1 MNKVLT
7 ISFFLLISN
16 CLSVFAQPTFSYK
29 QAEWQQQAN
38 YKIKVTLDDQNHLL
52 KGNISIKYINNSPD
66 DLKEFFIHLWPNAY
80 KNNTSAFAIQKD
92 QDNDAKFNTANDS
105 ERGFIDS
112 LSFLINGKKAV
123 YSYFQEHEDIAYF
136 KLETPLVAGDSFV
149 ITTPFKVKIP
159 GSFSRMGHEKQAYQI
174 SQWYPKPAV
183 YDINGWNPMTYL
195 DQGEF
200 YSEFGTFNVAITLP
214 SNYVLAAT
222 GELQED
228 AEKEFIK
235 NRINNPIDPSI
246 EIASSQEYKTVTFI
260 QDNVHDFA
268 WFASK
273 TFNVER
279 NKVTLPSG
287 KVVETFVYASLK
299 TINYCNYINDAL
311 LFYSKHAGEYP
322 YKYCSVVLGSL
333 KAGGGMEYPMITVC
347 DYLNEDV
354 IVHEVGHNW
363 FYGILGSNERTYP
376 WMDESINS
384 FFEGET
390 TNKKTETNE
399 VADATLQDLAGNA
412 GIMKAMAIHAIKRGT
427 DQAPGDESEVFTGI
441 NYGTMVYGKGAF
453 IFYHLKAYLGNELF
467 YDCFR
472 AYFDAWK
479 FKHPLPDDMQEVFEK
494 TSGKKLSWFFRDM
507 IFTTKTVDY
516 GFKDVTKT
524 ATGLQLELENKGAVN
539 SPFPV
544 DFIQNNKII
553 KTVWLDGFSNTK
565 TLNLEIDPKS
575 YDRIQLDAKQLTPD
589 INTSNNNYFAHSIFR
604 FAEKPALSLVTSTP
618 TATKTKM
625 NILPAYGFNIHNKS
639 MLGLGFHNIG
649 FPGHKTEYLIL
660 PLYAFETQDLN
671 GYAQLYRIAP
681 IRKMNIQNIEYGV
694 KAARFAFN
702 NFGLYSYNKI
712 NPYIKAHIS
721 NPIYRGSRQ
730 HDITLRYIYLSFD
743 PHIKTDAVNFSNPY
757 EKPQQFVRLEYDYK
771 KKTAIRP
778 EKLTAVLESGFYN
791 FSIPNSIQTNK
802 GNFIKLSA
810 TGEKFLNYKQPK
822 KGLTITGFGGVFLK
836 ESKDA
841 TGLFS
846 FATGSYNG
854 RFDYLFDHSLMG
866 RSANYGLF
874 QNQVLGNEG
883 NQKYRGA
890 FGGANQYLLALNVV
904 STLPGKIPLRL
915 YADAMTFNDMDQ
927 LGYINANGKFITTK
941 LFYQMGV
948 SIPIIPTIFEINIP
962 LLQSEVVTKIQE
974 LLGVDR
980 FTERITFV
988 LKLNILEPREFL
1000 KTVKLF

>member
-1 MNKVLT
+1 MNKILSLSV
-7 ISFFLLISN
+7 FLLISSF
-16 CLSVFAQPTFSYK
+16 LTALAQPNFSYK
-29 QAEWQQQAN
+29 QADWQQQAD

-52 KGNISIKYINNSPD
+52 RGHISIVYINNSPD
-66 DLKEFFIHLWPNAY
+66 DLKDFFIHLWPNAY
-80 KNNTSAFAIQKD
+80 KNNASAFAVQKD
-92 QDNDAKFNTANDS
+92 QDKDAKFHTAEVS
-105 ERGFIDS
+105 ERGYIDS

-123 YSYFQEHEDIAYF
+123 YTYYQNHEDIAYF
-136 KLETPLVAGDSFV
+136 KLETPLASGDSFV
-149 ITTPFKVKIP
+149 ITTPFKIKIP

-183 YDINGWNPMTYL
+183 YDINGWNPMPYL

-214 SNYVLAAT
+214 ANYVIAAT
-222 GELQED
+222 GELQD
-228 AEKEFIK
+228 DSEKEFIK
-235 NRINNPIDPSI
+235 NRIHNPIDPSK
-246 EIASSQEYKTVTFI
+246 EIATSSDFKTVTFI
-260 QDNVHDFA
+260 QDRVHDFA

-279 NKVTLPSG
+279 NKVTLGSG

-299 TINYCNYINDAL
+299 TINYCNFINDAL

-347 DYLNEDV
+347 DFLSEDV

-384 FFEGET
+384 FFEAET
-390 TNKKTETNE
+390 TNKKIDNNE
-399 VADATLQDLAGNA
+399 VVDARLKDLTDNA

-441 NYGTMVYGKGAF
+441 NYGTMVYGKGSF
-453 IFYHLKAYLGNELF
+453 IFYHLKAYLGDELF

-472 AYFDAWK
+472 AYYDTWK

-507 IFTTKTVDY
+507 IFTTKSVDY
-516 GFKDVTKT
+516 GFKSVTKIEN
-524 ATGLQLELENKGAVN
+524 GLQLELTNKGEVN

-544 DFIQNNKII
+544 DFILNNKIV
-553 KTVWLDGFSNTK
+553 KTVWLDGFSETK

-575 YDRIQLDAKQLTPD
+575 YDRIQLDAKQITPD
-589 INTSNNNYFAHSIFR
+589 INTSNNNYFAHSLFH
-604 FAEKPALSLVTSTP
+604 FAEKPALALVTSTP
-618 TATKTKM
+618 SATKSKI
-625 NILPAYGFNIHNKS
+625 NILPVYGFNIYNKS
-639 MLGLGFHNIG
+639 LLGIGLHNIG
-649 FPGHKTEYLIL
+649 FPGHKTEYLIM
-660 PLYAFETQDLN
+660 PLYSFETEDIN
-671 GYAQLYRIAP
+671 GYAQIYHIAP
-681 IRKMNIQNIEYGV
+681 IRKKNIQNIEYGV

-702 NFGLYSYNKI
+702 NFGSYTYNKI
-712 NPYIKAHIS
+712 NPYIKAHLS
-721 NPIYRGSRQ
+721 NPYYRGSRQ
-730 HDITLRYIYLSFD
+730 HDLTLRYIYLKFD
-743 PHIKTDAVNFSNPY
+743 PLEKSDSLNFPNPY
-757 EKPQQFVRLEYDYK
+757 DNAEQFVRLEYDYK

-778 EKLTAVLESGFYN
+778 EKLSAVLETGFYD
-791 FSIPNSIQTNK
+791 IQNKK
-802 GNFIKLSA
+802 GNYIKLSA
-810 TGEKFLNYKQPK
+810 TGEKFLNYKKPK
-822 KGLTITGFGGVFLK
+822 KGLTITGFGGVFIK

-841 TGLFS
+841 TGLFN
-846 FATGSYNG
+846 FAAGSYNG
-854 RFDYLFDHSLMG
+854 RFDYLFDHALMG
-866 RSANYGLF
+866 RNASYGLF
-874 QNQVLGNEG
+874 QNQVLGTEG

-890 FGGANQYLLALNVV
+890 FGGASQYLLALNLV
-904 STLPGKIPLRL
+904 STLPGKIPLRI
-915 YADAMTFNDMDQ
+915 YADAMTFNGIDQ
-927 LGYINANGKFITTK
+927 LGYMSSGKFITTK

-948 SIPIIPTIFEINIP
+948 TIPIITSIFEVNIP
-962 LLQSEVVTKIQE
+962 LLQSEVVTKIQQDFQ
-974 LLGVDR
+974 GIDK

-1000 KTVKLF
+1000 KNVKLF